1 MPIIYLS
8 PSTQENNYFV
18 TGGTEEQYMN
28 LLADK
33 MVPYLDASGIRY
45 VRNTPNMTAVSSIAA
60 SNAGNYDLH
69 LALHSNA
76 APEGKYGTARGSI
89 VFYYPGSTHGQKA
102 AQIIADGLKAIY
114 PNPNRVRAEGTTAIG
129 EVRRVRAP
137 SVFLEL
143 AFHDNVEDAN
153 WIKNNLDLI
162 ARNLVL
168 SLTEYFDI
176 PFFEREENLSG
187 MVDVS
192 WGVLNIRARPNSDA
206 AILAQAPDGAE
217 LNIINRT
224 ETERGLVL
232 SNGASTFQRYSK
244 YHLIVK
250 PPE

>member
-89 VFYYPGSTHGQKA
+89 VFYYPGSTQGQKA

-224 ETERGLVL
+224 DEWYLVNY
-232 SNGASTFQRYSK
+232 NGTIGYAKSDFIT
-244 YHLIVK
+244 L
-250 PPE
+250 